1 VRVVRY
7 LRSLW
12 TFRAVMSRHNARALW
27 RQSKPGWQAEL
38 GCVDDVTEEEWE
50 AFIATLERL

>member
-1 VRVVRY
+1 VRIFRY

-12 TFRAVMSRHNARALW
+12 TFRAVMSRHNVRALW

-38 GCVDDVTEEEWE
+38 GCVDDVTEEEFE
-50 AFIATLERL
+50 EFLKAIDGL